1 MDLITKIGTILG
13 YVSTAIALYVV
24 LKTSVLKKTDKHIK
38 AVAGKEESDKVHT
51 ELDNRL
57 DRLESQ
63 FSGFIE
69 KDEEFKT
76 MMGEYIESQNNV
88 NKRVLANIIETTYY
102 ENRECRTLDTNQ
114 LKRVTEAYALYHSE
128 QIHGNSYI
136 SQLYEEM
143 MTWERV

>member
-102 ENRECRTLDTNQ
+102 ENREDRTLDTNQ

>member
-1 MDLITKIGTILG
+1 MR
-13 YVSTAIALYVV
+13 V
-24 LKTSVLKKTDKHIK
+24 
-38 AVAGKEESDKVHT
+38 
-51 ELDNRL
+51 
-57 DRLESQ
+57 Q
-63 FSGFIE
+63 
-69 KDEEFKT
+69 DEEFKT

-102 ENRECRTLDTNQ
+102 ENREDRTLDTNQ
-114 LKRVTEAYALYHSE
+114 LKRVTEAYVLYHSE